1 MARDMGLEELLSENL
16 AGTQGLTQ
24 KAMFGGMAWLV
35 NGNLLCGAS
44 DAGMLVRLGKDNDAW
59 ALKIPGIA
67 LMVMQGRKMNGW
79 VRAAPDVYGDDAL
92 RRRLLKA
99 ALEFNRTLP
108 KK

>member
-1 MARDMGLEELLSENL
+1 MARNMGLEELLSENL
-16 AGTQGLTQ
+16 AGTPGLTQ

-67 LMVMQGRKMNGW
+67 LMVMQGPQDERMGEDRSQCLW
-79 VRAAPDVYGDDAL
+79 RRRAAPEAIE
-92 RRRLLKA
+92 RCARI
-99 ALEFNRTLP
+99 
-108 KK
+108 

>member
-1 MARDMGLEELLSENL
+1 MARDRDLEELLSKNL
-16 AGTQGLTQ
+16 AGTPGLTQ

-44 DAGMLVRLGKDNDAW
+44 DGGMLVRLGKDNDAW
-59 ALKIPGIA
+59 ALKIPGVA

-79 VRAAPDVYGDDAL
+79 VRATPHVYGDDPL
-92 RRRLLKA
+92 REKLLNA

>member
-1 MARDMGLEELLSENL
+1 MARNKDLQELLGESL
-16 AGTQGLTQ
+16 AGTPGLTR

-44 DAGMLVRLGKDNDAW
+44 DNGMLVRLGKDNDTW
-59 ALKIPGIA
+59 AMEIPGIA
-67 LMVMQGRKMNGW
+67 LMVMQGRKMKGW
-79 VRAAPDVYGDDAL
+79 VRAAPGVYGDDAL
-92 RRRLLKA
+92 RRKLLKA